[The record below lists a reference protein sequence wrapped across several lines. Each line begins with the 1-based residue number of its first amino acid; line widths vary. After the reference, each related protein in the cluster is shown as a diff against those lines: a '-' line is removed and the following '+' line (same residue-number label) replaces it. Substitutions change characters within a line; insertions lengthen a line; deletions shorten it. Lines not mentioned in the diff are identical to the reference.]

1 MDEAASPTEEKDKF
15 LEVPRQLK
23 LQGVLRPEVAGT
35 LDLKTHFKAFD
46 YREQQMMKER
56 KKE

>member
-23 LQGVLRPEVAGT
+23 LQGVLRPEVAGN
-35 LDLKTHFKAFD
+35 LNLKTHFKAFD
-46 YREQQMMKER
+46 YRE
-56 KKE
+56 

>member
-1 MDEAASPTEEKDKF
+1 MDEAANLTEEKDKF

-23 LQGVLRPEVAGT
+23 LQGVMRPEIAGT

-46 YREQQMMKER
+46 YRE
-56 KKE
+56 